1 MQMPL
6 RRWIFLLGFL
16 PLALVFSLLAA
27 IVLHAHFNSLD
38 QQLRERGENIM
49 RQLTV
54 SLSLYMR
61 QDDNQNALRRLS
73 EQLLEIRD
81 VRSFALYDSNRINLL
96 HSGPSMLPLQP
107 PYQKRWSGSAQVF
120 ENGDTLRFIQP
131 VNELLGQRN
140 SVRQRLGDSG
150 QVLGWAELELSQTPL
165 MLERYRLGLM
175 SAGVLLLLALLWW
188 LTGHVL
194 ANRLLLPLEALH
206 RGLKQLRDDEP
217 VQPEP
222 LASPGVTEFK
232 SLNQTLI
239 GFAQSQQE
247 HLEQLY
253 QSIEETRE
261 DAQHSL
267 ETIEIKNIELDRAR
281 KEALQASRIK
291 SEFLANMS
299 HEIRTPLNGI
309 IGFSNLL
316 SRTALD
322 ARQREYLTHVHN
334 ASESMLG
341 IINDILDFSK
351 IEAGM
356 MVLEQ
361 EPVNLQQ
368 LLDEMLTLF
377 GPQAHRRHL
386 DLVAMLYDDV
396 PRTLIADPLRLKQ
409 VLSNLVNNALKFTET
424 GEVVVRVMLDD
435 ALDADVLP
443 EDSDQVRLRFSVT
456 DTGIGLNEVQKE
468 QLFRAFTQVEPR
480 YSRQQ
485 GGTGLGLAICKQ
497 LVQRMGGHIDLD
509 SLPGEGS
516 TFWFTVQLEMPP
528 ASQVPVEAR
537 PQWSGRVLLIES
549 HRLTAQLIRHQLEQ
563 CGLQVVVHD
572 HSTAH
577 ALAPDSS
584 LTDALKV
591 TLSAPESA
599 TRATPF
605 DALVLGL
612 KEAQARSPEY
622 QSLII
627 QARQQSLPVMV
638 LLNSS
643 DPELHAALQ
652 QQGVML
658 LTKPVAE
665 QGLLRAF
672 GQMLDTP
679 QSAVLSATE
688 GELIQTECASAQ
700 PRILAV
706 DDTPSNLLLVTT
718 LLEQMGVE
726 VLQACD
732 GLEALE
738 VVKQERVDLILMDV
752 QMPRMGGEEATRR
765 IRALGHRYRT
775 LPIIA
780 LTAHA
785 VTHERDQLLQS
796 GMSDHIIKPLDEDQ
810 LRELLERWLGAS
822 MVRPLVTDSIQEA
835 PELDNQTPVD
845 MELGLRLAA
854 GKPDLAQDMLTM
866 LLASL
871 DESEAAIDAAHQQ
884 ADNEA
889 LRAAVHKLHGATRY
903 CGVPDL
909 AQVTEALETQLK
921 AGEQQLVERT
931 LKRLRHEMA
940 RLRQWQAEQT
950 EA

>member
-61 QDDNQNALRRLS
+61 QDDNLNALRRLS

-150 QVLGWAELELSQTPL
+150 QVLGWAELELSQTPM
-165 MLERYRLGLM
+165 MLERYRLSLI

-194 ANRLLLPLEALH
+194 ANRLLQPLEALH
-206 RGLKQLRDDEP
+206 QGLKQLRDDEK
-217 VQPEP
+217 VQAHP
-222 LASPGVTEFK
+222 LEKPGVSEFK
-232 SLNQTLI
+232 PLNQTLL

-322 ARQREYLTHVHN
+322 ARQREYLSHVHN

-386 DLVAMLYDDV
+386 DLVAVLYDDV

-435 ALDADVLP
+435 ALEADALP
-443 EDSDQVRLRFSVT
+443 PDSDQVRLRFSVT
-456 DTGIGLNEVQKE
+456 DTGIGLDEVQKE

-509 SLPGEGS
+509 SQPGEGS
-516 TFWFTVQLEMPP
+516 TFWFTVQLEIPP
-528 ASQVPVEAR
+528 ATQVLSEVR
-537 PQWSGRVLLIES
+537 PQWQGRVLLIES

-563 CGLQVVVHD
+563 CGLQVVVHE
-572 HSTAH
+572 HLTAQ
-577 ALAPDSS
+577 ALAPEPPLMGASVQDS
-584 LTDALKV
+584 V
-591 TLSAPESA
+591 
-599 TRATPF
+599 TRAAPF
-605 DALVLGL
+605 DALVVGL

-622 QSLII
+622 QSLMI

-643 DPELHAALQ
+643 DPELHAVLQ
-652 QQGVML
+652 QQGVVL

-665 QGLLRAF
+665 QSLLRAF
-672 GQMLDTP
+672 GQMLDAP
-679 QSAVLSATE
+679 QTAVECAAE
-688 GELIQTECASAQ
+688 GELIQPDPECASAQ
-700 PRILAV
+700 PRILAI

-726 VLQACD
+726 VLQARD
-732 GLEALE
+732 GLEALD

-822 MVRPLVTDSIQEA
+822 MVRPLVTDSI
-835 PELDNQTPVD
+835 PEPQDLDNPSPVD

-854 GKPDLAQDMLTM
+854 GKPDLARDMLTM

-871 DESEAAIDAAHQQ
+871 DESEAAIDDAHRQ
-884 ADNEA
+884 ADTTA
-889 LRAAVHKLHGATRY
+889 LRDAVHKLHGATRY

-931 LKRLRHEMA
+931 LKRLKHEMA
-940 RLRQWQAEQT
+940 RLRQWQAEQVK
-950 EA
+950 A

>member
-6 RRWIFLLGFL
+6 RRWIFFLGFL
-16 PLALVFSLLAA
+16 PLALVFTLLAA

-61 QDDNQNALRRLS
+61 QDDNLNALRRLS

-120 ENGDTLRFIQP
+120 ENSDTLRFIQP

-140 SVRQRLGDSG
+140 PVRQRLGESG
-150 QVLGWAELELSQTPL
+150 QVLGWAELELSQTPM

-175 SAGVLLLLALLWW
+175 TGGILLLLALFWW
-188 LTGHVL
+188 LSGHVL
-194 ANRLLLPLEALH
+194 ANRLLQPLEAL
-206 RGLKQLRDDEP
+206 RQGLQQLCDDEP
-217 VQPEP
+217 VQSTP
-222 LASPGVTEFK
+222 LEKPSVSEFK
-232 SLNQTLI
+232 ALNQALL
-239 GFAQSQQE
+239 GFAQAQRE
-247 HLEQLY
+247 HLEQLH

-322 ARQREYLTHVHN
+322 ARQREYLAHVHN

-396 PRTLIADPLRLKQ
+396 PRTVIVDPLRLKQ

-435 ALDADVLP
+435 MLDTDLVPDPADQL
-443 EDSDQVRLRFSVT
+443 RLRFSVT
-456 DTGIGLNEVQKE
+456 DTGIGLDEVQKE

-509 SLPGEGS
+509 SQPGEGS
-516 TFWFTVQLEMPP
+516 TFWFTVQLDVPP
-528 ASQVPVEAR
+528 PTQSLNEVR
-537 PQWSGRVLLIES
+537 PKWQGRVLLIEP

-563 CGLQVVVHD
+563 CGLDVVVHD
-572 HSTAH
+572 HLTVN
-577 ALAPDSS
+577 ALAPASS
-584 LTDALKV
+584 PHGEALT
-591 TLSAPESA
+591 TAPFS
-599 TRATPF
+599 
-605 DALVLGL
+605 ALVVGL
-612 KEAQARSPEY
+612 KEVQARSPEC
-622 QSLII
+622 QSLIL

-643 DPELHAALQ
+643 DPELHTALQ
-652 QQGVML
+652 QQGVVL

-665 QGLLRAF
+665 QSLLRAF
-672 GQMLDTP
+672 GQMLDAPHSTT
-679 QSAVLSATE
+679 QVATE
-688 GELIQTECASAQ
+688 GELIQSESAPSQ

-726 VLQACD
+726 VLQARD

-738 VVKQERVDLILMDV
+738 VVKQERVDLVLMDV

-796 GMSDHIIKPLDEDQ
+796 GMSDHIIKPLNEDQ

-822 MVRPLVTDSIQEA
+822 MVRPLVSDPVPETQALDNQ
-835 PELDNQTPVD
+835 ELDNHSPVD

-854 GKPDLAQDMLTM
+854 GKPDLARDMLTM

-871 DESEAAIDAAHQQ
+871 DESEAAIDEAHQQ
-884 ADNEA
+884 DDMTA
-889 LRAAVHKLHGATRY
+889 LREAVHKLHGATRY

-921 AGEQQLVERT
+921 AEELQLVERT
-931 LKRLRHEMA
+931 LKRLKSEMT
-940 RLRQWQAEQT
+940 RLRQWQAEQA
-950 EA
+950 ES